1 MSNSSDD
8 RRWLA
13 LVLLCATQF
22 IVVLDVSIVNVALPS
37 IQASLDFDVRQLQ
50 WVASAYALTFGGFL
64 LLGGRAADLLGRRRV
79 FMVGLVLFAGASLA
93 CGLAPS
99 SGFLIGSRAVQG
111 LGAAII
117 SPAALSILTTTFEE
131 GAERNKAL
139 GIWGAIAGLG
149 GAAGVL
155 LGGILTDAVSWE
167 WIFFINVPIALGCA
181 ALSPVLLKESRIDG
195 MTRNFDVAG
204 AVSVTGGLSLF
215 VYALVGTD
223 QHGWTSA
230 RTLGLFAVAVGLL
243 IAFVA
248 IESRASQPLLPLRL
262 FRSGT
267 VTGANVVG
275 FLIGAS
281 IFSMFFFLSLYM
293 QEVLGYSPL
302 RTGFAYLL
310 VAVTIIISAAAS
322 QVLVTR
328 FGPRSVLATG
338 MALLT
343 LGLLWFTQVSVG
355 GSYLVDLVP
364 GFVLTGVGLGF
375 SFVPDTIAALTG
387 VRERDAG
394 VASGLIN
401 TSQQIGGA
409 LGVAALVTVATT
421 TTSDDL
427 ANAGI
432 HAQQPLVQL
441 SAATDGFQAAFLWC
455 AVMAAIGIV
464 ATLVL
469 VRPPA
474 AAETATVGEPALS
487 AE

>member
-1 MSNSSDD
+1 M
-8 RRWLA
+8 
-13 LVLLCATQF
+13 
-22 IVVLDVSIVNVALPS
+22 
-37 IQASLDFDVRQLQ
+37 
-50 WVASAYALTFGGFL
+50 
-64 LLGGRAADLLGRRRV
+64 
-79 FMVGLVLFAGASLA
+79 
-93 CGLAPS
+93 
-99 SGFLIGSRAVQG
+99 
-111 LGAAII
+111 
-117 SPAALSILTTTFEE
+117 
-131 GAERNKAL
+131 
-139 GIWGAIAGLG
+139 
-149 GAAGVL
+149 L

-167 WIFFINVPIALGCA
+167 WIFFINVPIALTCA

-230 RTLGLFAVAVGLL
+230 RTLGLFAVAIGLL

-310 VAVTIIISAAAS
+310 VAVTIIISAGAS

-338 MALLT
+338 MALLS

-375 SFVPDTIAALTG
+375 SFVPDTIAALAG

-421 TTSDDL
+421 TTSDHL
-427 ANAGI
+427 ADAGI
-432 HAQQPLVQL
+432 RAQQPLVQL

-474 AAETATVGEPALS
+474 DAGGGGRARPQRGVARRMMVGPGSPGPPSRSPRSVAGAAVVRLRPLAGLPPAGQVERRMELLDHLLGHQLAAGRREVDAVGLAHQLELAVGVGQVVRVAAVRPLEQVVGVDA
-487 AE
+487 

>member
-1 MSNSSDD
+1 
-8 RRWLA
+8 
-13 LVLLCATQF
+13 
-22 IVVLDVSIVNVALPS
+22 
-37 IQASLDFDVRQLQ
+37 
-50 WVASAYALTFGGFL
+50 
-64 LLGGRAADLLGRRRV
+64 
-79 FMVGLVLFAGASLA
+79 
-93 CGLAPS
+93 
-99 SGFLIGSRAVQG
+99 
-111 LGAAII
+111 
-117 SPAALSILTTTFEE
+117 
-131 GAERNKAL
+131 
-139 GIWGAIAGLG
+139 
-149 GAAGVL
+149 
-155 LGGILTDAVSWE
+155 
-167 WIFFINVPIALGCA
+167 
-181 ALSPVLLKESRIDG
+181 
-195 MTRNFDVAG
+195 
-204 AVSVTGGLSLF
+204 VTGGLSLF

-230 RTLGLFAVAVGLL
+230 RTLGLFAVAIGLL

-310 VAVTIIISAAAS
+310 VAVTIIISAGAS

-375 SFVPDTIAALTG
+375 SFVPDTIAALAG

-421 TTSDDL
+421 TTSDHL
-427 ANAGI
+427 ADAGI
-432 HAQQPLVQL
+432 RAHQPLVQL
-441 SAATDGFQAAFLWC
+441 SAATDGFQAAFLWA
-455 AVMAAIGIV
+455 AVMAGIGII

-474 AAETATVGEPALS
+474 ADAVAAREPALTT
-487 AE
+487 E

>member
-1 MSNSSDD
+1 M
-8 RRWLA
+8 A
-13 LVLLCATQF
+13 
-22 IVVLDVSIVNVALPS
+22 
-37 IQASLDFDVRQLQ
+37 
-50 WVASAYALTFGGFL
+50 
-64 LLGGRAADLLGRRRV
+64 
-79 FMVGLVLFAGASLA
+79 GLVLFAGASLA

-99 SGFLIGSRAVQG
+99 SGFLIGARAVQG

-167 WIFFINVPIALGCA
+167 WIFFINVPIALACA

-230 RTLGLFAVAVGLL
+230 RTLGLFAVAIGLL

-310 VAVTIIISAAAS
+310 VAVTIIISAGAS

-338 MALLT
+338 MALLVAGPAVVHA
-343 LGLLWFTQVSVG
+343 GLRR
-355 GSYLVDLVP
+355 
-364 GFVLTGVGLGF
+364 
-375 SFVPDTIAALTG
+375 A
-387 VRERDAG
+387 
-394 VASGLIN
+394 
-401 TSQQIGGA
+401 
-409 LGVAALVTVATT
+409 
-421 TTSDDL
+421 
-427 ANAGI
+427 
-432 HAQQPLVQL
+432 
-441 SAATDGFQAAFLWC
+441 AATWSTWC
-455 AVMAAIGIV
+455 
-464 ATLVL
+464 
-469 VRPPA
+469 PA
-474 AAETATVGEPALS
+474 S
-487 AE
+487 C